1 MDALALL
8 SLQIAWGADEALE
21 NDPVSRLNR
30 RPAEAAVGTH
40 RPAAPAAAPPSSRP
54 SSPSLSP
61 SLSPWAAP
69 SNPAPPPAETLPA
82 IQPVPARGPVAEAR
96 DAARHAVDL
105 DALRNAILAFDGCAL
120 RDTATRAVLATGPVL
135 GGLAIVGEVPD
146 EDEDRAGTPFAGRP
160 GQLLDRMLA
169 SIGLDRAGVLLV
181 PLIPWRPPG
190 NRPPST
196 LELSVCLPFL
206 ERALELAAP
215 AHLLLMGS
223 RPSRAVADCAI
234 RAGAGWRTP
243 TLPGLPP
250 HCRALAMRHPSYLLS
265 HLPARRDAWTD
276 LLRLRRVLDEQQG
289 AGNLITG
296 A

>member
-21 NDPVSRLNR
+21 NDPLSRLNR
-30 RPAEAAVGTH
+30 RPVEPAPVVRG
-40 RPAAPAAAPPSSRP
+40 PAAPPVAPPAKRAVAQ
-54 SSPSLSP
+54 SSPS
-61 SLSPWAAP
+61 
-69 SNPAPPPAETLPA
+69 PPPAATAPA
-82 IQPVPARGPVAEAR
+82 IQAVPTRGPVAEAQE
-96 DAARHAVDL
+96 AARQAGDL
-105 DALRNAILAFDGCAL
+105 DALRNAIASFGGCAL
-120 RDTATRAVLATGPVL
+120 RDTATHAVLAAGPIPGSVP

-169 SIGLDRAGVLLV
+169 SIGLDRTGILLV

-190 NRPPST
+190 NRPPSA

-206 ERALELAAP
+206 QRALELSAP

-276 LLRLRRVLDEQQG
+276 LLRLRRVLDAQQV
-289 AGNLITG
+289 AGNTITDS
-296 A
+296 

>member
-30 RPAEAAVGTH
+30 RPAEAAVAARGA
-40 RPAAPAAAPPSSRP
+40 AAPATALPTAPR
-54 SSPSLSP
+54 
-61 SLSPWAAP
+61 AAP
-69 SNPAPPPAETLPA
+69 SSPAPPPAATPPA
-82 IQPVPARGPVAEAR
+82 IQPAPARGPVAEAR

-105 DALRNAILAFDGCAL
+105 DALRTAILAFDGCAL
-120 RDTATRAVLATGPVL
+120 RDTATRAVLATGPVH

-169 SIGLDRAGVLLV
+169 SIGLDRTGVLLV

-190 NRPPST
+190 NRPPSA

-276 LLRLRRVLDEQQG
+276 LLRLRRVLDEQQS
-289 AGNLITG
+289 AGNPITG